1 MLHELLHIKTVVN
14 AQTQILDGSP
24 PCYSWACMT
33 QNAHDRVL
41 PGFPAVNLPEN
52 VAANYEYFALAAR
65 AARADCSWTEY
76 AGHAWGSIV
85 AAHWMVFVGRK

>member
-24 PCYSWACMT
+24 PCYVWACLT

-52 VAANYEYFALAAR
+52 IATSYQYFASAAR
-65 AARADCSWTEY
+65 AARTDCSWTEY
-76 AGHAWGSIV
+76 AGHVWGSIV